1 MKVFSCFWKEFGS
14 CCGLKVSP
22 EMDLNRLRRSVTQL
36 LHKMITF
43 KFQSHAAPFSY
54 GTVIKRNQQLLGSRK
69 NAFSFCFGKLFSIQ
83 FTGAESE
90 VDSLCLSA
98 HGLFLFLKS
107 RPCFFKSQ
115 KHNNSSVFGSW
126 TIKNSD
132 DSVSLALLRLIL
144 IYFTHIQ
151 KTVGT
156 GARWLV
162 HSWTNHIL
170 LSVSEGD
177 VTVVN

>member
-107 RPCFFKSQ
+107 
-115 KHNNSSVFGSW
+115 
-126 TIKNSD
+126 
-132 DSVSLALLRLIL
+132 
-144 IYFTHIQ
+144 
-151 KTVGT
+151 
-156 GARWLV
+156 
-162 HSWTNHIL
+162 
-170 LSVSEGD
+170 
-177 VTVVN
+177 